1 MHANLDV
8 YYQAEQANRQ
18 RLAGRAARGW
28 LAEEAA
34 ASRPA
39 SNRGTQVR
47 RATGALLVRA
57 GARLQGIALPGP
69 VPPVA
74 APGGAPARG

>member
-18 RLAGRAARGW
+18 LLAGRAARGW

-39 SNRGTQVR
+39 SNRGTQLR
-47 RATGALLVRA
+47 RATGALLVRG
-57 GARLQGIALPGP
+57 GARLQGIAMPGL

-74 APGGAPARG
+74 APGGTPARG